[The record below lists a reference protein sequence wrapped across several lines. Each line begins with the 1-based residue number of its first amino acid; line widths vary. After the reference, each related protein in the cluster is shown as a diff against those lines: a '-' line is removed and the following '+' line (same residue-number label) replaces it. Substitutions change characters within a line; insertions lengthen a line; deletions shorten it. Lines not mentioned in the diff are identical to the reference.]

1 MQTKQMARRARKM
14 TSGSG
19 KAAASR
25 ARTWRARAAA
35 SLREVIRIVNRGW
48 ATPTEYVAF
57 TDDLIE
63 TAVAAVQERTFAEA
77 LEGDFTEKV
86 WRELIGKFER
96 IGQP

>member
-1 MQTKQMARRARKM
+1 LQTKQMARRARKV
-14 TSGSG
+14 TGGSG

-25 ARTWRARAAA
+25 ARTWKARAAA
-35 SLREVIRIVNRGW
+35 SVREVVRIVNRGW
-48 ATPTEYVAF
+48 ATPEDYVAF

-77 LEGDFTEKV
+77 LERGLTEKV